1 MPLLYCES
9 WFFGLII
16 KGIVLQIPIETAVES
31 VVGNDAGNAAG
42 IAAARATQRLG
53 EILIAHGKLDAA
65 NLDRALKVQ
74 ESALSAADA
83 HEKLGSILTRM
94 GMLSGRDLAEAL
106 AYQRGWVIV
115 EASEFPELPIL
126 EETVSPRFL
135 QEARAIPVTESDSE
149 VVLAMTDPADAFTLQ
164 ALAAATQ
171 KSIVPKLLSPTDFDT
186 VYEKLYGSGKSS
198 MGQIV
203 DNIATRDDEQD
214 FGDIEQLKD
223 LASEAPV
230 IRLVNLIINH
240 ALERRA
246 SDIHI
251 EPFENQ
257 LIVRYRIDGVL
268 HETESPPRRLSA
280 AVISRIKIMA
290 TLDIAERRLPQ
301 DGRIKLRVQGKEI
314 DLRVSTVPTMHGESV
329 VMRIL
334 DKGGVA
340 LDFHALGFDDDN
352 LKVFISILD
361 QPHGI
366 LLVTGPT
373 GSGKTTTLY
382 TALARL
388 NKPDIK
394 ILTVEDPVEYQMA
407 GINQIQVKP
416 QIDLTFANAL
426 RSIVRQ
432 DPDVIMIGEI
442 RDLET
447 AQIAVQSALTGHMVL
462 STIHTNDA
470 AATINRLLDMGVE
483 DYLLTSTIVGIQAQ
497 RLVRTLCPHC
507 KEAYHPV
514 EEVVKELGLLRFVR
528 APQVSAKPHLT
539 MYHAK
544 GCEHCAHTGYFGRQ
558 SIMEVL
564 PMTDTLRSL
573 IMRHATSSELRTAAI
588 GEGMETIYENGLKQA
603 VSGVTTLEE
612 VLRVTRED

>member
-1 MPLLYCES
+1 MARLHTAIKDAAAILRVLV
-9 WFFGLII
+9 FGLII

-31 VVGNDAGNAAG
+31 VVEYNAGIAAG

-135 QEARAIPVTESDSE
+135 QEARAIPVTESESE

-240 ALERRA
+240 ALATWR
-246 SDIHI
+246 
-251 EPFENQ
+251 
-257 LIVRYRIDGVL
+257 
-268 HETESPPRRLSA
+268 SPYPRKPL
-280 AVISRIKIMA
+280 
-290 TLDIAERRLPQ
+290 
-301 DGRIKLRVQGKEI
+301 
-314 DLRVSTVPTMHGESV
+314 
-329 VMRIL
+329 
-334 DKGGVA
+334 
-340 LDFHALGFDDDN
+340 
-352 LKVFISILD
+352 LK
-361 QPHGI
+361 
-366 LLVTGPT
+366 
-373 GSGKTTTLY
+373 
-382 TALARL
+382 
-388 NKPDIK
+388 
-394 ILTVEDPVEYQMA
+394 
-407 GINQIQVKP
+407 
-416 QIDLTFANAL
+416 
-426 RSIVRQ
+426 
-432 DPDVIMIGEI
+432 
-442 RDLET
+442 
-447 AQIAVQSALTGHMVL
+447 
-462 STIHTNDA
+462 
-470 AATINRLLDMGVE
+470 
-483 DYLLTSTIVGIQAQ
+483 
-497 RLVRTLCPHC
+497 
-507 KEAYHPV
+507 
-514 EEVVKELGLLRFVR
+514 
-528 APQVSAKPHLT
+528 
-539 MYHAK
+539 
-544 GCEHCAHTGYFGRQ
+544 
-558 SIMEVL
+558 
-564 PMTDTLRSL
+564 
-573 IMRHATSSELRTAAI
+573 
-588 GEGMETIYENGLKQA
+588 
-603 VSGVTTLEE
+603 
-612 VLRVTRED
+612 

>member
-1 MPLLYCES
+1 MPLLY
-9 WFFGLII
+9 FGPWLFSLKI
-16 KGIVLQIPIETAVES
+16 KGIVLLSPVASIVDPSPEHAV
-31 VVGNDAGNAAG
+31 
-42 IAAARATQRLG
+42 QKLG
-53 EILIAHGKLDAA
+53 EVLIAHGKLDAA

-74 ESALSAADA
+74 ESASSAVET
-83 HEKLGSILTRM
+83 HEKLGSILTRL
-94 GMLSGRDLAEAL
+94 GMISGRDLAEAL
-106 AYQRGWVIV
+106 AHQRGWTIV
-115 EASEFPELPIL
+115 ESSEFPELPIL
-126 EETVSPRFL
+126 EETVSQRFL
-135 QEARAIPVTESDSE
+135 QEARAIPVTETEGE
-149 VVLAMTDPADAFTLQ
+149 VVLAMTDPADQFTLR

-171 KSIVPKLLSPTDFDT
+171 KRIVPRLLSSTDFET
-186 VYEKLYGSGKSS
+186 VFEKLYGSGKSS

-251 EPFENQ
+251 EPFENR

-334 DKGGVA
+334 DKSGVA

-361 QPHGI
+361 LPHGI

-382 TALARL
+382 TALDRL
-388 NKPDIK
+388 NKPDVK

-514 EEVVKELGLLRFVR
+514 EEVVQRLGLMRFVR
-528 APQVSAKPHLT
+528 KSPPLPNQTPGDNPGAAPSPHLT
-539 MYHAK
+539 LYHAK

-564 PMTDTLRSL
+564 PMTDGLRSL
-573 IMRHATSSELRTAAI
+573 IMRHATSSELRSAAI
-588 GEGMETIYENGLKQA
+588 ADGMETMYENGLKQA
-603 VSGVTTLEE
+603 VSGVTTIEE

>member
-1 MPLLYCES
+1 MLKQVDPHLDS
-9 WFFGLII
+9 S
-16 KGIVLQIPIETAVES
+16 A
-31 VVGNDAGNAAG
+31 DATVA
-42 IAAARATQRLG
+42 RLG
-53 EILIAHGKLDAA
+53 EILISRGKLDHA

-74 ESALSAADA
+74 ETSRGTGAVA
-83 HEKLGSILTRM
+83 EKLGSILSRL
-94 GMLSGRDLAEAL
+94 GMLSSRDLADAL
-106 AYQRGWVIV
+106 AHQRGWTIV
-115 EASEFPELPIL
+115 EASEFLELPIL

-135 QEARAIPVTESDSE
+135 NEVRAIPVSETESE
-149 VVLAMTDPADAFTLQ
+149 VVLAMTDPADTFTVK
-164 ALAAATQ
+164 AIAAASR
-171 KSIVPKLLSPTDFDT
+171 KRVIPKLLAGADFDM
-186 VYEKLYGSGKSS
+186 VYERLYGSGKSS

-203 DNIATRDDEQD
+203 DNISTRDEEQD

-246 SDIHI
+246 SDIHV
-251 EPFENQ
+251 EPFENR

-290 TLDIAERRLPQ
+290 NLDIAERRLPQ

-340 LDFHALGFDDDN
+340 LDFHALGFDDAN
-352 LKVFISILD
+352 LKVFTTILD
-361 QPHGI
+361 QPYGI

-382 TALARL
+382 TALDRL
-388 NKPDIK
+388 NKPDVK
-394 ILTVEDPVEYQMA
+394 ILTVEDPVEYQMP

-416 QIDLTFANAL
+416 QIDLTFSNAL

-447 AQIAVQSALTGHMVL
+447 AQIAMQSALTGHMVL

-483 DYLLTSTIVGIQAQ
+483 DYLLTSTVVGIEAQ
-497 RLVRTLCPHC
+497 RLVRVLCSHC
-507 KEAYHPV
+507 KEPYQPV
-514 EEVVKELGLLRFVR
+514 EEVVEQMALRRFTK
-528 APQVSAKPHLT
+528 AKSLT
-539 MYHAK
+539 LYHGK
-544 GCEHCAHTGYFGRQ
+544 GCEHCGHTGYFGRL
-558 SIMEVL
+558 SIIEVL

-573 IMRHATSSELRTAAI
+573 IMRHATASELREAAI
-588 GEGMETIYENGLKQA
+588 AEGMETMYENGLKKA
-603 VSGVTTLEE
+603 VEGVTTLEE